1 MNTAKISR
9 WMMALPALALGFS
22 APAMAHR
29 VVHVEGTLY
38 VIICEPGGQA
48 YTFNGSQSGAGEV
61 SGMLC
66 PGMATNGSS
75 GTGTGTVF
83 VEATSAELAIKTKGL
98 PVQRST
104 APGQHTA
111 AHEAAHTVQQ
121 GGTKPVRK
129 DCPSGTHWYEPA
141 KACVANG
148 GHPSE

>member
-1 MNTAKISR
+1 MNTAKIGK

-48 YTFNGSQSGAGEV
+48 FTFNGSQSGAGDV
-61 SGMLC
+61 SGLLC
-66 PGMATNGSS
+66 PGMATNGAS

-83 VEATSAELAIKTKGL
+83 VEAIPAAHAINTKGTGAYNN
-98 PVQRST
+98 R
-104 APGQHTA
+104 GTA

-129 DCPSGTHWYEPA
+129 DCPAGTHWYEPA